1 MLGERGHAVF
11 DAEMNESAMNKG
23 RNSLFNLLITISF
36 FLTALAL
43 NTLVCKRESKQ
54 DSVLL

>member
-11 DAEMNESAMNKG
+11 DAEMNESASAMNKG

-36 FLTALAL
+36 F
-43 NTLVCKRESKQ
+43 
-54 DSVLL
+54 